1 VSPKAKLGAPA
12 VVPEMEGTETLGESQ
27 IGMHMFFSV
36 LSSPSTAISL
46 SMNKLKPTIKDSQI
60 QGM

>member
-27 IGMHMFFSV
+27 IGMHMFSV
-36 LSSPSTAISL
+36 LSSPSTASAL